1 MCGIAGLIDKHGKLS
16 ADASRAAMVRMT
28 DAIAH
33 RGPDDAGIWISDDG
47 RVALGHRRLSVI
59 DVTSAGHQPMLDESA
74 GSTRALVFNGEIY
87 NYRELRQGLER
98 SGQTFRTRSD
108 TEILLALLGKQ
119 GVQALPFLDGMF
131 AFGHYDTANKNLLL
145 ARDAFGEKP
154 LYYWDGPDYFLFA
167 SELSAILAS
176 GLFDGGIE
184 DAELAAYLHFRYVPQ
199 PYSLFRDIRKLEPG
213 CLLTMRD
220 GRVEKKR
227 WFSFQLP
234 ENLPITDPRQIAD
247 ALEHELTVAV
257 KSRLVSDVPLG
268 AFLSSGVDS
277 SLVCALATKK
287 LGIHLDTYTI
297 AFDGGESEH
306 EDAARIAEVVGTRHH
321 CHHVS
326 HTDLL
331 DVAARMGHILD
342 EPNGDRSCVPTY
354 LLSRFARQ
362 DITVALSGDGGDELF
377 AGYGRYFATQAALG
391 NELTPA
397 QLAPQYFDRFLPVM
411 PLEQLVKLFSG
422 LPERFQDIYAGVLS
436 AMAPTR
442 GTVNTLRVLD
452 ANSYLPGAVLAK
464 VDRMS
469 MAHGLEVRAPLLAAS
484 IAKLAGRIPLAQHLA
499 DGKGK
504 FLPRHILK
512 KYLPAEWVDRRKTG
526 FGMPPSF
533 IKAHAEFFGQQ
544 LGEAVHD
551 GSALS
556 RVLDVKRLR
565 ALLPQA
571 NNNIVWAVIVLN
583 QWLEKIR
590 AVDRTAGTAR
600 SEDIQPPR
608 GVQFGREDAGP
619 THGRDI
625 LDILAKPLPRRL
637 DTPPA
642 GIADLIAAFDAA
654 DIGPAP
660 VNVFT
665 YHTRVDVDYQPIE
678 TFDIKGLDHRKF
690 DYDYILA
697 YFSHAAA
704 GFFPGANVILVTD
717 ATSPVPT
724 LHRFTHV
731 VRLAVDKD
739 EPMYQRARAMAAYVN
754 SSALSANPRATTL
767 FLDSDAF
774 VGNDFREVLAGDFD
788 IAVTFRP
795 DPAMVLNEGV
805 QAASHRRP
813 EKARAFYNG
822 YLATYEHLAADPDVQ
837 ARYPHGIKK
846 WRGGQL
852 SLNSVA
858 WDGAWPEAGEIR
870 ELDGT
875 RILYLPCADYNHKPG
890 PSDGLRDLLARQVV
904 HFKGT
909 AKEFGFLRRYTMER
923 NLPGWPLADLLLAT
937 GQEEP
942 TPETLVEAW
951 SRLLGERHYAAAS
964 NLCLSILE
972 RQPDSGLAHALLAL
986 LHFRIEGDWDSARER
1001 GRQALAAGN
1010 LPETVQAEIE
1020 RMLKTTGTQ
1029 A

>member
-1 MCGIAGLIDKHGKLS
+1 
-16 ADASRAAMVRMT
+16 
-28 DAIAH
+28 
-33 RGPDDAGIWISDDG
+33 
-47 RVALGHRRLSVI
+47 
-59 DVTSAGHQPMLDESA
+59 
-74 GSTRALVFNGEIY
+74 
-87 NYRELRQGLER
+87 
-98 SGQTFRTRSD
+98 
-108 TEILLALLGKQ
+108 
-119 GVQALPFLDGMF
+119 
-131 AFGHYDTANKNLLL
+131 
-145 ARDAFGEKP
+145 
-154 LYYWDGPDYFLFA
+154 
-167 SELSAILAS
+167 
-176 GLFDGGIE
+176 
-184 DAELAAYLHFRYVPQ
+184 
-199 PYSLFRDIRKLEPG
+199 
-213 CLLTMRD
+213 
-220 GRVEKKR
+220 
-227 WFSFQLP
+227 
-234 ENLPITDPRQIAD
+234 
-247 ALEHELTVAV
+247 
-257 KSRLVSDVPLG
+257 
-268 AFLSSGVDS
+268 
-277 SLVCALATKK
+277 
-287 LGIHLDTYTI
+287 
-297 AFDGGESEH
+297 
-306 EDAARIAEVVGTRHH
+306 
-321 CHHVS
+321 
-326 HTDLL
+326 
-331 DVAARMGHILD
+331 
-342 EPNGDRSCVPTY
+342 
-354 LLSRFARQ
+354 
-362 DITVALSGDGGDELF
+362 
-377 AGYGRYFATQAALG
+377 
-391 NELTPA
+391 
-397 QLAPQYFDRFLPVM
+397 
-411 PLEQLVKLFSG
+411 
-422 LPERFQDIYAGVLS
+422 
-436 AMAPTR
+436 
-442 GTVNTLRVLD
+442 
-452 ANSYLPGAVLAK
+452 
-464 VDRMS
+464 
-469 MAHGLEVRAPLLAAS
+469 
-484 IAKLAGRIPLAQHLA
+484 
-499 DGKGK
+499 
-504 FLPRHILK
+504 
-512 KYLPAEWVDRRKTG
+512 
-526 FGMPPSF
+526 
-533 IKAHAEFFGQQ
+533 
-544 LGEAVHD
+544 
-551 GSALS
+551 
-556 RVLDVKRLR
+556 VLDVKRLR

-724 LHRFTHV
+724 VHRFTHV

-754 SSALSANPRATTL
+754 STAFSATTL

-923 NLPGWPLADLLLAT
+923 NLPGWPLADLLLAA
-937 GQEEP
+937 GQDEP
-942 TPETLVEAW
+942 TPEALVEAW